1 MQHFFTI
8 LNSFYLEAPDSKVTR
23 EDEKKKFIIP
33 CMNLCKYAYTYLGSE
48 FPMPH

>member
-23 EDEKKKFIIP
+23 EDEKKKIHHT
-33 CMNLCKYAYTYLGSE
+33 LHE
-48 FPMPH
+48 FV